1 MRIYATARAAAQSNA
16 VGQVELECTLA
27 GLSVGL
33 FGVAAYSE
41 GYAPGALASGTRRI
55 VPWSSVRVARATS
68 EELYLEFDEPGFPHD
83 RLTLTRFV
91 HGPGVP
97 HAELRRR
104 RLILHFGALSMAVAT
119 SLTAAALAPFLGNG
133 GLAWGAV
140 GYGIVAALI
149 VLAFGYSFDQRLF
162 LSPPGEEATRAAFL
176 NELER
181 FYPEL
186 SRGQG
191 LPEPMKPRELPNL
204 AGLLPRTVSLVGVTL
219 AAAILTA
226 LVTGQRLLQREDRGP
241 TAGRAEPDNALL
253 PSSPTE
259 PRPMFVPPPG
269 LPDPALAQDNEAV
282 PSDGEVS
289 PATDGETVAIERRC
303 ACDRADSPLW
313 PSPIP
318 RLTALLLD
326 RRLLQTR
333 THARTEL
340 EVAVINNG
348 DAPVDEITLLV
359 QFFEKQGDKLVP
371 TKSRPLYFEGPL
383 RPGQAIKWSAEA
395 RGTDFEISSPDI
407 GLLGPSGEGAAP
419 ADAFFALL
427 GSANHRPVRLHAARM
442 LGYLDDPRA
451 RDAALGL
458 KDAMRSQEGPY
469 LRRVLA
475 ALGEVRTCDIDRKAS
490 SVGVCVFNAG
500 DQARSDVGV
509 QLQALSQSLDVN
521 QPLANP
527 PERLNEKKWH
537 VPGEVAAQA
546 GVYVRLPVPVG
557 FLPHAESA
565 LEVLGDLYTLL
576 E

>member
-16 VGQVELECTLA
+16 VGQVELECTLV

-55 VPWSSVRVARATS
+55 VPWSSVRVARATP
-68 EELYLEFDEPGFPHD
+68 EELYIEFEEPGFPHD

-119 SLTAAALAPFLGNG
+119 SLTTAALAPFLGDG
-133 GLAWGAV
+133 DLAWGAL

-149 VLAFGYSFDQRLF
+149 VLAFGYSVDQRLF

-191 LPEPMKPRELPNL
+191 LAEPTKPRELPNL
-204 AGLLPRTVSLVGVTL
+204 AGLLPRTVSVVGVTL

-226 LVTGQRLLQREDRGP
+226 LVTGQRLLHREDRGP
-241 TAGRAEPDNALL
+241 TAMRVEPDDALL

-259 PRPMFVPPPG
+259 PRPVFVPPPG
-269 LPDPALAQDNEAV
+269 LPDHAPIQEEAA
-282 PSDGEVS
+282 PSDDDA
-289 PATDGETVAIERRC
+289 PATTDGETVAIERRC

-313 PSPIP
+313 PSSIP

-326 RRLLQTR
+326 RRMMQTR
-333 THARTEL
+333 THVRTEI

-359 QFFEKQGDKLVP
+359 QFSEKEGGKLVP

-419 ADAFFALL
+419 ADSFFALL

-442 LGYLDDPRA
+442 LGYLGDPRA
-451 RDAALGL
+451 REAALGL

-475 ALGEVRTCDIDRKAS
+475 ALGEVRTCDIDRKAA

-500 DQARSDVGV
+500 DQARADVGV

-537 VPGEVAAQA
+537 VPGEIAAQA

-557 FLPHAESA
+557 FLPRAENA
-565 LEVLGDLYTLL
+565 LEVLGDRYTLL